1 MADIVLKWKGE
12 VYRIPDARAF
22 EAGAALE
29 DVVTLAELQSFG
41 ARPKFFTLAKG
52 MGVLL
57 RFAGVKVSDR
67 EVKAEID
74 ASIARAA
81 AAGLDSDAVKESF
94 AVSAIQQLIA
104 VLFEGAPDD
113 GGDEPGETSA
123 S

>member
-1 MADIVLKWKGE
+1 MADIVLKWKGME
-12 VYRIPDARAF
+12 YRIPDARAF

-29 DVVTLAELQSFG
+29 EVVTLSELQSFG
-41 ARPKFFTLAKG
+41 TRPKFFTLARA

-74 ASIARAA
+74 ASIKSAVSQ
-81 AAGLDSDAVKESF
+81 GLDETEVKDVF
-94 AVSAIQQLIA
+94 AVSAIQQLVA
-104 VLFEGAPDD
+104 VLFEGAPND
-113 GGDEPGETSA
+113 GGDQPGEISA